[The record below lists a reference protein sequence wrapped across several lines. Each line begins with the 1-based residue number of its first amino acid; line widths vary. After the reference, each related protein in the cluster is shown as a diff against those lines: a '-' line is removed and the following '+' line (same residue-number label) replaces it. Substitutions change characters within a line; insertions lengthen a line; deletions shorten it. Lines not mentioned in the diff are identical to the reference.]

1 MQFEDLKPNS
11 DMVNGVMNM
20 HTIGVCLG
28 CCGRDRGEDAG
39 VPAED
44 VGGHGPPDVRG
55 GHV

>member
-1 MQFEDLKPNS
+1 
-11 DMVNGVMNM
+11 MVNGVMNM

-28 CCGRDRGEDAG
+28 CGGRDRGEDAG